1 MNPSEGDLD
10 VPQDIDCWD
19 AAGAARALDAADAPM
34 ADAEAEPERGPITGR
49 AAAFLVLAVAAA
61 IVLRS
66 AGGKSA
72 HGRFDG
78 ASIERVAT
86 TPGLGA
92 RRSNT
97 REHDPMHPSTAEGP
111 VRPSVSRRP
120 LGMTAA
126 FLIAPLLTSSA
137 IAQCPGDIYEDGMVN
152 GGDLGVLL
160 AYWGPTTSSPA
171 SQRCDLDGDG
181 IVDGQDLGIL
191 LSGWGRCIAVPTWA
205 VVLEALPN
213 PGVVTDPALRAAI
226 VSTGRPW
233 RVKDAATGIEMVL
246 VPQGTFAMGCTAT
259 ATLYCP
265 SAETPVHQVTFDK
278 AFYLGRYEV
287 TQAQWTS
294 QMGFN
299 PSAFQGHADAP
310 RRPVDSVDWTGAQ
323 AFAAQTG
330 MRLPTEAEWEFA
342 CRAGTTTTFHG
353 SPAVPNGSDDL
364 SYLPTIAWY
373 GEGGGGGQTKVVGLK
388 APNGFGLHDMAGN
401 VWEWTSDWFDPSYY
415 ATSPALNPP
424 GPSSGS
430 YRVARGGGFTDQA
443 FYSRAS
449 HRHTIQPGGS
459 ALYTVGFRV
468 ARNP

>member
-1 MNPSEGDLD
+1 MNPSEGEFG

-19 AAGAARALDAADAPM
+19 AAGAARALDTADAPM
-34 ADAEAEPERGPITGR
+34 EDAEAEPERGPIMGR

-111 VRPSVSRRP
+111 VRQSASRRP

-137 IAQCPGDIYEDGMVN
+137 IAQCPGDIYEDEMVN
-152 GGDLGVLL
+152 GGDLGVML

-171 SQRCDLDGDG
+171 SQRCDLDDDG
-181 IVDGQDLGIL
+181 MVDGQDLGIL
-191 LSGWGRCIAVPTWA
+191 LSAWGRCLSVPTWA
-205 VVLEALPN
+205 IVLEALPN

-246 VPQGTFAMGCTAT
+246 IPPGTFEMGCS
-259 ATLYCP
+259 P
-265 SAETPVHQVTFDK
+265 STGIGCSSDENPVHAVTLTA
-278 AFYLGRYEV
+278 AFYLGRFEV
-287 TQAQWTS
+287 TQAQWQQQT
-294 QMGFN
+294 GDN
-299 PSAFQGHADAP
+299 PSTFRGESYPAATH
-310 RRPVDSVDWTGAQ
+310 PVEQVDWGSAQ
-323 AFAAQTG
+323 SFAVSIG
-330 MRLPTEAEWEFA
+330 MRLPTEAEWEYA
-342 CRAGTTTTFHG
+342 YRAGTTSAYHG
-353 SPAVPNGSDDL
+353 SAASVSGSSNDAYLGAIGWWSSNSGGSTRPVGQKLGNGL
-364 SYLPTIAWY
+364 
-373 GEGGGGGQTKVVGLK
+373 
-388 APNGFGLHDMAGN
+388 GLHDMSGN
-401 VWEWTSDWFDPSYY
+401 VWEWVNDWYSTTYY
-415 ATSPALNPP
+415 DASPASDPP
-424 GPSSGS
+424 GPSAGS
-430 YRVARGGGFTDQA
+430 SRVLRGGSWISDAGNVGC
-443 FYSRAS
+443 RAS
-449 HRHTIQPGGS
+449 SRIPWGS
-459 ALYTVGFRV
+459 AVWNVGFRV